1 MYSNTRSY
9 TAHYLINPSHVEIE
23 LSSDVFVSEYV
34 SKIHHLL
41 QVGYHTAG
49 IKWPN
54 VPRQKGFLCS
64 QRMFSLLSLQSNPK
78 VFSPEIYS
86 L

>member
-49 IKWPN
+49 IK
-54 VPRQKGFLCS
+54 
-64 QRMFSLLSLQSNPK
+64 
-78 VFSPEIYS
+78 
-86 L
+86 